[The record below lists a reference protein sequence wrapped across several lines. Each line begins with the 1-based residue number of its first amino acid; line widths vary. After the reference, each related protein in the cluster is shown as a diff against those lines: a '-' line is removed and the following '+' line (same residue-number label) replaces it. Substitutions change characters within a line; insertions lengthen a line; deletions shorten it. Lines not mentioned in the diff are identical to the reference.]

1 METIVSLAAVNMAE
15 HHTDHGRINKAVFI
29 LWQFF
34 VGSIEASAIFR
45 SRKNSLFQPAP
56 G

>member
-1 METIVSLAAVNMAE
+1 MKTVLSLAAVNKAE
-15 HHTDHGRINKAVFI
+15 LQTDHGRINKAIFM

-34 VGSIEASAIFR
+34 VGSIKAFDMFR